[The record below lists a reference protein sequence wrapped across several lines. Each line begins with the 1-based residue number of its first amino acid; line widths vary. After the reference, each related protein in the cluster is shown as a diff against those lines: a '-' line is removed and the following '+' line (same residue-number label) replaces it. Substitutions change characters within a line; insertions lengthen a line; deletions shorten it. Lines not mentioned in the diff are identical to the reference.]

1 MKAAPLQD
9 SFAGGEFSPLLQ
21 GRVSADRYK
30 ESVDTCLNYIPTVQ
44 GPVTRRPGTYYVAE
58 VKDSSKDT
66 RLVSFEFST
75 TQAYVLEFGDLYI
88 RFYKDNAQIIS
99 GTPVEVVSPYV
110 EADLYELKF
119 TQSADVLYITHPSY
133 APRKL
138 TRTSHTSWTLT
149 TITFL
154 DGPYL
159 PINTTTTTIT
169 PSGTTGAITLTAS
182 AATFASTD
190 VGRLVRIKHGSTWG
204 YATITSFTSTTV
216 VNATVNSAF
225 GATTAA
231 TTWRLGVWSVTTG
244 YPACVTFHEDRL
256 FFAGSPN
263 VPQRLDGSK
272 SGDYENFAPTDTAG
286 TVASD
291 NALAFN
297 LNANDV
303 NVIRW
308 MTSDEKGLLVGTVG
322 GEWSVRASSQS
333 EALTPTNV
341 SAKRATSFGSAD
353 IQPIQSGKATI
364 YVQRDLRKVREL
376 TYFYDVDGFRAPDIT
391 VLAEHITKTGLVQL
405 AYMKSPQAIIWGV
418 RYDGVLIGLTYE
430 RESDNLRAGW
440 HRHIVGGVSDAAGNE
455 AIVESVAVIPAPE
468 GDRDELWMTVRR
480 RVDGATVRYVEYMTK
495 FFETEDF
502 QEDAFFVDSGL
513 TYDDP
518 KTVTAITAANPP
530 VVTSAGHGFSN
541 GDYVRISY
549 AEGMTE
555 VNGNTYKIAN
565 VAANTF
571 ELQTIS
577 GVNVDGTGYGAY
589 LGSGEVRK
597 LVTTISGLSHL
608 EGQTVSVLA
617 DGAVL
622 PDTTVSGGSITLPLR
637 SSVVAVGLGYNSDLK
652 LLRFDAGSQDGTSL
666 GKTRRT
672 HRVGMQLYR
681 TLGLKLGM
689 SFDSLDTI
697 TFRTSSDPM
706 TRAPSLYTGIRS
718 ETVSADYDFENQ
730 ICIRQDQPLP
740 GTILAIM
747 PQMVTQDR

>member
-577 GVNVDGTGYGAY
+577 GVNVDGTGYSAY

-672 HRVGMQLYR
+672 HRVGLQLYR